1 MLKMFKMRIM
11 AMRMVLMM
19 FNMIKMFKRRGI
31 HNIYTIDDIDSKVKD
46 EKRRKGPDKKI
57 GQICCHNKKPM
68 CSHAVNKLLKAL
80 PARKRL

>member
-11 AMRMVLMM
+11 VMRMVIMM

-57 GQICCHNKKPM
+57 GQICCHNKKNQCVAM
-68 CSHAVNKLLKAL
+68 Q
-80 PARKRL
+80 